1 MTSSSGACGHT
12 GAPSAATALGWRG
25 GPQRGSRAAVA
36 RRAEDWTS
44 GARHQRQLAPG
55 GGPGA
60 IAKKLTDTLERERL
74 WRLRKRQQ
82 SIDAILRD
90 EVTLEFVMNGKRVTA
105 RRWGTRAQ
113 AVKAATEKR
122 TELERA
128 RVP

>member
-12 GAPSAATALGWRG
+12 GAPSAATALGWRAEPRTG
-25 GPQRGSRAAVA
+25 HPRRGISDSSR
-36 RRAEDWTS
+36 RGW
-44 GARHQRQLAPG
+44 
-55 GGPGA
+55 GPGA

-128 RVP
+128 GWSTHW